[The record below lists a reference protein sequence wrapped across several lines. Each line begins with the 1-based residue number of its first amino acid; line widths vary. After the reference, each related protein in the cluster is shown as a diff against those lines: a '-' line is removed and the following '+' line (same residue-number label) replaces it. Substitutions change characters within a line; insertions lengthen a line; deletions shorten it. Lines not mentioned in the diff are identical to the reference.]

1 MLICFCM
8 KFLKVLI
15 NSLISGLFFSTL
27 LALLTYNL
35 NTDMPFKISSFLLFT
50 LFLCAVY
57 GTVTALA
64 CFIFFFIT
72 QFFSGS
78 KINIYFVSPSFLY
91 ISSLILVFV
100 FLILSRANYKLFS
113 SLLSPEI
120 SKLTQNQMIS
130 LLFAFI
136 IGIVSFL
143 FILIYKKKYIFLAAY
158 FCLLLL
164 STGYSFYLR
173 TCYPQPE
180 KARKIAELD
189 AKSLDKKI
197 TIIGME
203 GLTFDFI
210 IPLISEQKLPNF
222 SWLME
227 EGSWGKLENFTPT
240 ELIIL
245 NRSFNTGKFPYKHG
259 QVTREKCILL
269 PLNME
274 ILVIPRF
281 ILFKQMERIKL
292 IECLFHEAPKKTK
305 DIWEI
310 LKNNNTPYLKKDKDY
325 LNSDINKLSSN
336 TKSLVN
342 RFFEDIDFES
352 DEILLTAK
360 NALASDAEFLGSVE
374 QEAEKAEPDIVYI
387 LLRGINLV
395 EKYFYKYS
403 FPELFEEVSQEE
415 INKYGSIMERYYQFY
430 DEVIGKYL
438 AAKKDNELLVV
449 YSPHGIDY
457 LPVWKRMVELV
468 LGNPKISAYHE
479 NAPKGV
485 VFFYGKGI
493 SPGKNI
499 EDVKIIDM
507 TPTFLH
513 YLGLPLGKDMDG
525 IVNSSIFKSSF
536 NIENPVLYISS
547 YEEVD
552 IKNPH

>member
-1 MLICFCM
+1 
-8 KFLKVLI
+8 
-15 NSLISGLFFSTL
+15 
-27 LALLTYNL
+27 
-35 NTDMPFKISSFLLFT
+35 
-50 LFLCAVY
+50 
-57 GTVTALA
+57 
-64 CFIFFFIT
+64 
-72 QFFSGS
+72 
-78 KINIYFVSPSFLY
+78 
-91 ISSLILVFV
+91 
-100 FLILSRANYKLFS
+100 
-113 SLLSPEI
+113 
-120 SKLTQNQMIS
+120 
-130 LLFAFI
+130 
-136 IGIVSFL
+136 
-143 FILIYKKKYIFLAAY
+143 
-158 FCLLLL
+158 
-164 STGYSFYLR
+164 LR
-173 TCYPQPE
+173 TCYPQPTTA
-180 KARKIAELD
+180 KKIAELD
-189 AKSLDKKI
+189 AKALDKKI

-292 IECLFHEAPKKTK
+292 IKCLFHEAPKKTK
-305 DIWEI
+305 DMWEI
-310 LKNNNTPYLKKDKDY
+310 LKNNNTPYLKKDNDY
-325 LNSDINKLSSN
+325 LKSDINKLSSN
-336 TKSLVN
+336 TKSLVD

-352 DEILLTAK
+352 DEILQIAK
-360 NALASDAEFLGSVE
+360 NAFASDAEFLKSVE
-374 QEAEKAEPDIVYI
+374 QEAEKVKPKIVYI

-415 INKYGSIMERYYQFY
+415 INKYGPIMERYYQFY

-438 AAKKDNELLVV
+438 TAKKDNELLVV

-499 EDVKIIDM
+499 EDMKIIDM

-552 IKNPH
+552 IKPPQ

>member
-1 MLICFCM
+1 L
-8 KFLKVLI
+8 
-15 NSLISGLFFSTL
+15 
-27 LALLTYNL
+27 
-35 NTDMPFKISSFLLFT
+35 
-50 LFLCAVY
+50 
-57 GTVTALA
+57 
-64 CFIFFFIT
+64 
-72 QFFSGS
+72 
-78 KINIYFVSPSFLY
+78 
-91 ISSLILVFV
+91 
-100 FLILSRANYKLFS
+100 RAS
-113 SLLSPEI
+113 
-120 SKLTQNQMIS
+120 
-130 LLFAFI
+130 
-136 IGIVSFL
+136 
-143 FILIYKKKYIFLAAY
+143 
-158 FCLLLL
+158 
-164 STGYSFYLR
+164 
-173 TCYPQPE
+173 YPQPE

-245 NRSFNTGKFPYKHG
+245 NRSFSTGKFPYQHG
-259 QVTREKCILL
+259 QVTREKCIII

-281 ILFKQMERIKL
+281 ILFKQLKRINL
-292 IECLFHEAPKKTK
+292 IKCLFHKVSKKTK
-305 DIWEI
+305 GIWDI
-310 LKNNNTPYLKKDKDY
+310 LKNNNTPYLKKDQNY
-325 LNSDINKLSSN
+325 LNFDINKLSPN
-336 TKSLVN
+336 TNSLLN

-352 DEILLTAK
+352 DEILKIVK
-360 NALASDAEFLGSVE
+360 NAFVSDAEFLETVG
-374 QEAEKAEPDIVYI
+374 QEAEELEPDIVYI

-430 DEVIGKYL
+430 DEVIGRYL

-468 LGNPKISAYHE
+468 LGNPRISAYHE

-499 EDVKIIDM
+499 EDMKIIDM

-552 IKNPH
+552 IKPPQQSE

>member
-1 MLICFCM
+1 M

-15 NSLISGLFFSTL
+15 NSFISGIFFSTL

-35 NTDMPFKISSFLLFT
+35 NTDMPFKLSSFLLFT

-64 CFIFFFIT
+64 CLVFFFVI

-78 KINIYFVSPSFLY
+78 KINISFVSPSFLY
-91 ISSLILVFV
+91 ISSLVLVLI
-100 FLILSRANYKLFS
+100 FLILSRANYNLFS

-120 SKLTQNQMIS
+120 SKLAQDQMLS
-130 LLFAFI
+130 LLFVLI

-143 FILIYKKKYIFLAAY
+143 FIIIYKKKYIFFAVY
-158 FCLLLL
+158 FCLLML
-164 STGYSFYLR
+164 SAGYSFFLR
-173 TCYPQPE
+173 TSYPPPK
-180 KARKIAELD
+180 KANKIAELD
-189 AKSLDKKI
+189 AKSLNKKI

-203 GLTFDFI
+203 GLTFDLI

-240 ELIIL
+240 ELMIL

-259 QVTREKCILL
+259 QVTQEKCLII

-292 IECLFHEAPKKTK
+292 IKCLFYETPKKTK
-305 DIWEI
+305 DLWEI
-310 LKNNNTPYLKKDKDY
+310 FKNNNTPYLKKDKNY
-325 LNSDINKLSSN
+325 LSSKENKLSSN
-336 TKSLVN
+336 TNSLLN

-352 DEILLTAK
+352 DEILKIAK
-360 NALASDAEFLGSVE
+360 NAFVSDAEFLESVE
-374 QEAEKAEPDIVYI
+374 KEAEKVKPDIVYI

-468 LGNPKISAYHE
+468 LGNPRISAFHE

-499 EDVKIIDM
+499 ENMKIVDM

-536 NIENPVLYISS
+536 NMDNPVLYISS

-552 IKNPH
+552 IKSLQ

>member
-8 KFLKVLI
+8 KFLKVLT
-15 NSLISGLFFSTL
+15 NSLISGTFFSTL
-27 LALLTYNL
+27 LAILTYNL
-35 NTDMPFKISSFLLFT
+35 NTDTPLKAAPFLSLT

-57 GTVTALA
+57 GTLTALV
-64 CFIFFFIT
+64 CILFFFII
-72 QFFSGS
+72 QFFSGK
-78 KINIYFVSPSFLY
+78 KINISFVSPNFLFA
-91 ISSLILVFV
+91 SSLIIVFI

-120 SKLTQNQMIS
+120 SRLNQNQILS
-130 LLFAFI
+130 LLLAFV
-136 IGIVSFL
+136 IGMVSFL
-143 FILIYKKKYIFLAAY
+143 FILIYKKKYIFLTVY

-164 STGYSFYLR
+164 CTGFSFYLR
-173 TCYPQPE
+173 TSYPLPE
-180 KARKIAELD
+180 KAKKIAELD
-189 AKSLDKKI
+189 AKTLDKNI

-227 EGSWGKLENFTPT
+227 EGSWGKLDNFTPT
-240 ELIIL
+240 ELVIL
-245 NRSFNTGKFPYKHG
+245 NRSFNTGKLPYKHG
-259 QVTREKCILL
+259 QVSREKCTLL
-269 PLNME
+269 PIDME

-292 IECLFHEAPKKTK
+292 VESLFYEAPKKTK

-310 LKNNNTPYLKKDKDY
+310 LKKNGTSYMKKDQNY
-325 LNSDINKLSSN
+325 LSSNTNKLSSN
-336 TKSLVN
+336 TKSLLD
-342 RFFEDIDFES
+342 RFFGDIDFES
-352 DEILLTAK
+352 DEILQIAKTAF
-360 NALASDAEFLGSVE
+360 ASDTELLESVE
-374 QEAEKAEPDIVYI
+374 QDVKKKEPEIVYI
-387 LLRGINLV
+387 LLRGLNLV

-403 FPELFEEVSQEE
+403 FPDLFEEVSQEE
-415 INKYGSIMERYYQFY
+415 INKYGSIIKRYYQFY

-438 AAKKDNELLVV
+438 AAKKSNELLVL

-468 LGNPKISAYHE
+468 LGNPRISAYHE

-485 VFFYGKGI
+485 IFFYGKGI
-493 SPGKNI
+493 SAGKNI
-499 EDVKIIDM
+499 EDMRIIDM

-525 IVNSSIFKSSF
+525 IVNSSIFRSSF

-552 IKNPH
+552 IKTPH

>member
-1 MLICFCM
+1 M
-8 KFLKVLI
+8 KFLKVFI
-15 NSLISGLFFSTL
+15 NSLISGVFFATL

-35 NTDMPFKISSFLLFT
+35 NTDMPLKFSSFIPFA
-50 LFLCAVY
+50 LFLCGIY
-57 GTVTALA
+57 GLAAALA
-64 CFIFFFIT
+64 CVVFFFII
-72 QFFSGS
+72 QFFSGN
-78 KINIYFVSPSFLY
+78 KINISFVSPSFLFA
-91 ISSLILVFV
+91 SSLIMVFV
-100 FLILSRANYKLFS
+100 FLILSRANYKLFR

-120 SKLTQNQMIS
+120 SKLLQDQMLS
-130 LLFAFI
+130 LLFVFI
-136 IGIVSFL
+136 IGIASFL
-143 FILIYKKKYIFLAAY
+143 FMVIYKKNYIFFVVY

-173 TCYPQPE
+173 ATYPQAE
-180 KARKIAELD
+180 ETKKIAELD
-189 AKSLDKKI
+189 AKPLDKKI

-210 IPLISEQKLPNF
+210 IPLINEEKLPNF
-222 SWLME
+222 SWLMG
-227 EGSWGKLENFTPT
+227 EGSWGKLDNFTPT

-245 NRSFNTGKFPYKHG
+245 NKSFNTGKLPYKHG
-259 QVTREKCILL
+259 QVSREKCLIL
-269 PLNME
+269 PLDME

-281 ILFKQMERIKL
+281 ILFKQMERVKL
-292 IECLFHEAPKKTK
+292 IKCLFYEAPKKTK
-305 DIWEI
+305 DLWEI
-310 LKNNNTPYLKKDKDY
+310 LKNNNTPYLKKDKNY
-325 LNSDINKLSSN
+325 LSSPINELSPN
-336 TKSLVN
+336 TKSLFN
-342 RFFEDIDFES
+342 RFFEDLEFES
-352 DEILLTAK
+352 DEILQIVKRAF
-360 NALASDAEFLGSVE
+360 ASDADFLESI
-374 QEAEKAEPDIVYI
+374 EKQTKKTNPDVVYV

-403 FPELFEEVSQEE
+403 FPELFEEVDQEE
-415 INKYGSIMERYYQFY
+415 INKYGSVVERYYQFY

-457 LPVWKRMVELV
+457 LPVWKRMVELF
-468 LGNPKISAYHE
+468 LGNPKISAFHE

-499 EDVKIIDM
+499 EDMKIIDM

-513 YLGLPLGKDMDG
+513 YLSLPLGKDMDG

-552 IKNPH
+552 IKNPLK